1 MDGILYQIIDVSEY
15 INFLQQK
22 YQKLFL
28 LIKIF
33 FCRLLCHLRKG
44 LYSRRRKEC
53 TLFEVNRKNL

>member
-33 FCRLLCHLRKG
+33 FVDFYVIYEK
-44 LYSRRRKEC
+44 
-53 TLFEVNRKNL
+53 VNILEEERNAHCLK